1 MERCK
6 PMKRGVITVYLSLI
20 LTLMIGLF
28 SAVFYSARIAAG
40 RVLLGSAA
48 EQSLFSLFSE
58 YDSDF
63 FERYGIMG
71 IQAGTTQLD
80 LASIP
85 ERLDAYA
92 EYVMHPKK
100 ENPFGGLDMV
110 HMEQMKTELLGFSVL
125 TDHNGNHFYEQIM
138 ESYPARKLRDGI
150 FQSKA
155 EADTMLGGH
164 DLSGSKQA
172 ISYLDQI
179 EHAVDD
185 GGNIDEN
192 EQENAGGAQIVSDFT
207 REDQSRAENIHF
219 DTNARPS
226 RGFLRDLLQRGL
238 FSAALPPGSE
248 ASTFCANEGALLSE
262 RKRTVGVGFAAQN
275 GVDIVEKGTAISYAL
290 DLLPSFTNPKETEGY
305 QYQVEYLIG
314 GQAKDADNL
323 ETVLQRILL
332 IREAANY
339 FFLAKDPQ
347 KRAESYALA
356 SALCTALLIPA
367 AVPAVAM
374 GIRAAW
380 AYLESISDV
389 RALLEGKRVPMLK
402 SAMTW
407 KTSPNAFA
415 SASAEEAVQNGA
427 GKDNGG
433 KDGGGEQG
441 SGSAYT
447 DYLAMLL
454 IPMDAEQLMLRMC
467 TMMEQTMRN
476 AYHRDGFSLDRLVT
490 EVRAEFKGKIDQ
502 KELFCSRYYHYGKRS
517 TA

>member
-1 MERCK
+1 MAGISET
-6 PMKRGVITVYLSLI
+6 ISNLLHQTAFLNLSWGNY
-20 LTLMIGLF
+20 LMILVAFVFLF
-28 SAVFYSARIAAG
+28 LAIKHGFEPLLLIPIAFGMLLVNIYPDIMMAPSTDAAG
-40 RVLLGSAA
+40 
-48 EQSLFSLFSE
+48 
-58 YDSDF
+58 
-63 FERYGIMG
+63 
-71 IQAGTTQLD
+71 
-80 LASIP
+80 
-85 ERLDAYA
+85 
-92 EYVMHPKK
+92 
-100 ENPFGGLDMV
+100 
-110 HMEQMKTELLGFSVL
+110 
-125 TDHNGNHFYEQIM
+125 
-138 ESYPARKLRDGI
+138 
-150 FQSKA
+150 
-155 EADTMLGGH
+155 
-164 DLSGSKQA
+164 
-172 ISYLDQI
+172 I
-179 EHAVDD
+179 EHA
-185 GGNIDEN
+185 GGLLWYFFKLDEWSVLPSLIFLGVGAMTDFGPLIAN
-192 EQENAGGAQIVSDFT
+192 PISFLMGAAAQVGIYCAYFLAIFMGFNGKAAAAISIIGGAQIVSDFT

-367 AVPAVAM
+367 AAPAVAM

-476 AYHRDGFSLDRLVT
+476 AYDRDGFSLDRLVT